1 VNCLRFAHDFVLLT
15 KQIDKNSRRLGVMI
29 EAEKIKTMVIEMSKE
44 TVISI
49 QREVNE
55 QALQ

>member
-1 VNCLRFAHDFVLLT
+1 
-15 KQIDKNSRRLGVMI
+15 MI